1 MWLCAMSA
9 KSEFRKNFK
18 MLLKRKG
25 YTAASFSE
33 VCGLTRQKIQRLS
46 DTSIANDGA
55 IDIDDAD
62 EIATALGTTLGYMT
76 GNRYTDYMLDQT
88 KKMYDYFEIRRKLRG
103 HIKKIMSDAETED
116 EIHSYL
122 REILMS
128 VDALGHKSKK

>member
-9 KSEFRKNFK
+9 KTEFRKNFK
-18 MLLKRKG
+18 KLLKAKG
-25 YTAASFSE
+25 YTAASFSK

-62 EIATALGTTLGYMT
+62 QIATALGTTLGYMT
-76 GNRYTDYMLDQT
+76 GNKFTGYMLDQT
-88 KKMYDYFEIRRKLRG
+88 KIMYDYFETRKKLRT
-103 HIKKIMSDAETED
+103 HIQKIMINSESED
-116 EIHSYL
+116 QIHNYL
-122 REILMS
+122 AEILSS